1 MTDVEGGRDLERAT
15 FGGGCFW
22 GVEAGFRRVKGVVA
36 TAAGFMG
43 GHVPDP
49 AYMQVCEED
58 TGHTEVVQV
67 IFDPSVVSYEQLL
80 MIFFDIHD
88 PTTLEKQGPD
98 VGRQFRFVIFYHSPE
113 QKAAAEEALA
123 RLQNTGRIKN
133 RITTAVEPASEFY
146 MAEEYHQQFFEKCG
160 RNYCAAPRSMDE

>member
-1 MTDVEGGRDLERAT
+1 MTDVEGGLDLERAT

-67 IFDPSVVSYEQLL
+67 VFDPSVLSYEHLL
-80 MIFFDIHD
+80 GIFFDIHD
-88 PTTLEKQGPD
+88 PPPLEKQGPD
-98 VGRQFRFVIFYHSPE
+98 VGRQYRSVIFYHSPE
-113 QKAAAEEALA
+113 QKEAAEALLRNSG
-123 RLQNTGRIKN
+123 RLKN
-133 RITTAVEPASEFY
+133 RITTAIEPASEFY

-160 RNYCAAPRSMDE
+160 RNYCSAPRSMEE

>member
-1 MTDVEGGRDLERAT
+1 MTDDEEGRDLERAT

-80 MIFFDIHD
+80 GIFFDIHD
-88 PTTLEKQGPD
+88 PTTLDK
-98 VGRQFRFVIFYHSPE
+98 
-113 QKAAAEEALA
+113 
-123 RLQNTGRIKN
+123 TGSRCRETVQVRHIL
-133 RITTAVEPASEFY
+133 PL
-146 MAEEYHQQFFEKCG
+146 
-160 RNYCAAPRSMDE
+160 P